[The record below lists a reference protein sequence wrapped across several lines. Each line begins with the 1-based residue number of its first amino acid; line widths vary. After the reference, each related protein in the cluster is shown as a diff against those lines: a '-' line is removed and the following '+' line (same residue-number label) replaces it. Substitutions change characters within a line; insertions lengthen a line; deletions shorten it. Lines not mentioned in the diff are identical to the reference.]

1 MPDMLTDAAIEE
13 RYGTAY
19 LQEVRD
25 AEMELRAKY
34 TDAQV
39 EALGKESKAYKNPDG
54 HYSFP
59 VADTEDL
66 KNAIQALGR
75 APDAVRDAV
84 KAYIKGRAEALKA
97 TGELPEGWRSAE
109 TDTETRVL
117 KPGMQVCPTCGGDGT
132 DDATCETC
140 EGTGE
145 VEAGGQQQN
154 SADPGLERRKR
165 VRESIEGTVER
176 RDFTAEVEIRE
187 TSDGGLRFSG
197 YASTTETPYKVGGF
211 EETFAR
217 GAFKRCLGEEPDVVL
232 LINHEGLPLARTR
245 SGTMTLSED
254 TRGLKVDADL
264 DPSDP
269 DVQALVPKMKRGDL
283 TEMSFAF
290 KATDDE
296 WSDRDTKRVV
306 RAATIHKGDV
316 SMVTHGANTDTS
328 GTITLR
334 SDVGSFEL
342 RIDEGRIG
350 KALSN
355 AKKAKLE
362 AIKGEIEDIL
372 GAPDDPDPAPPVA
385 DPLAVLIPTG
395 VEAERARRA
404 RAIAGAA

>member
-1 MPDMLTDAAIEE
+1 MPDVTESELDE
-13 RYGTAY
+13 
-19 LQEVRD
+19 
-25 AEMELRAKY
+25 ELR
-34 TDAQV
+34 T
-39 EALGKESKAYKNPDG
+39 EPDG
-54 HYSFP
+54 EATP
-59 VADTEDL
+59 DEQ
-66 KNAIQALGR
+66 NAPEVETR
-75 APDAVRDAV
+75 AP
-84 KAYIKGRAEALKA
+84 K
-97 TGELPEGWRSAE
+97 EGME
-109 TDTETRVL
+109 T
-117 KPGMQVCPTCGGDGT
+117 CPTCDGDGT
-132 DDATCETC
+132 IN
-140 EGTGE
+140 EGNKECPDCGGSGE

-342 RIDEGRIG
+342 RIDEERIG

-362 AIKGEIEDIL
+362 AIKGEIEEIL
-372 GAPDDPDPAPPVA
+372 GAPDEPDPEPPPVA
-385 DPLAVLIPTG
+385 DPLAVMIPTG

-404 RAIAGAA
+404 RAIARAA